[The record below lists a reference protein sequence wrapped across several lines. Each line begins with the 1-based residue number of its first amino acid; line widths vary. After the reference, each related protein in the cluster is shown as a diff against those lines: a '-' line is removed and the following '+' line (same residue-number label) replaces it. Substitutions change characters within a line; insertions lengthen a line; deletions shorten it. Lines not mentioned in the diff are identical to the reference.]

1 MFLGRARTD
10 VQIGLHDMYRCYN
23 NLAIV
28 IMIDTLTTSIITH
41 PHLPRLHLQPYQ
53 RTLSHPPIP
62 HRPLH
67 SRKPFHPVQP
77 PSLVPLSRLQVHYM
91 ALVLP
96 LAMPFYLCL
105 QAIGARYSMTRIWD
119 PAIGDGGRDAIPPW
133 DLLLTRST
141 DRVRL
146 YVSTVPLLERRRTLS
161 SGARS
166 RPFTHD

>member
-1 MFLGRARTD
+1 
-10 VQIGLHDMYRCYN
+10 MYRCYN

-28 IMIDTLTTSIITH
+28 IMIDILITSITTH
-41 PHLPRLHLQPYQ
+41 PHLLRLHLQPCQ

-77 PSLVPLSRLQVHYM
+77 PSLVPLSRLRVHYM

-105 QAIGARYSMTRIWD
+105 QAIGARYSMIRIWD
-119 PAIGDGGRDAIPPW
+119 LAIGDEGRALIPPW
-133 DLLLTRST
+133 DLLLRRS
-141 DRVRL
+141 RGIVQL
-146 YVSTVPLLERRRTLS
+146 YVSTVPLWRRRRTLS
-161 SGARS
+161 SG
-166 RPFTHD
+166 T